1 MAQDELPQTYLI
13 TPSDFD
19 HTAFCD
25 DIARVLDTHPVACV
39 RMALATR
46 DETRILK
53 AGDALREVC
62 HARDV
67 AIVIDSHVLMVER
80 LGLDGVHLPDGAR
93 NLRKARKELGDE
105 AIVGAYCGASRHDGM
120 IAGEAGAEYV
130 SFGPLSGAA
139 LGDGTLAEHDLFAW
153 WSEMIEV
160 PIVAEGGLSAEIVRQ
175 ITPVTDFLALGDE
188 IWGTD
193 SPTETL
199 TTLLAARA

>member
-1 MAQDELPQTYLI
+1 MAQDELTNYLI

-19 HTAFCD
+19 HTVFCD
-25 DIARVLDTHPVACV
+25 DLARVLDAHPVACV

-53 AGDALREVC
+53 AGDAGEVC

-105 AIVGAYCGASRHDGM
+105 AIVGA
-120 IAGEAGAEYV
+120 IAAHHV
-130 SFGPLSGAA
+130 
-139 LGDGTLAEHDLFAW
+139 
-153 WSEMIEV
+153 M
-160 PIVAEGGLSAEIVRQ
+160 
-175 ITPVTDFLALGDE
+175 
-188 IWGTD
+188 
-193 SPTETL
+193 TE
-199 TTLLAARA
+199 